1 MPCDHHCPC
10 DAIIQA
16 IKDDGGHT
24 RSLIIALQ
32 EKHDAQVAQIQA
44 LTAKLDAA
52 TKPLADAVA
61 KQSNVP

>member
-1 MPCDHHCPC
+1 MPCEHCPC
-10 DAIIQA
+10 EAIIQA

-24 RSLIIALQ
+24 RSLILELQ
-32 EKHDAQVAQIQA
+32 GKHEKQVEQIQA

-61 KQSNVP
+61 GATKANN